1 MRCPP
6 ELALARYCAKI
17 SRGARNGDAQSR
29 ASDQCG
35 AYAYNLTRLHGVC
48 MGYCHY
54 WDVEQGIDETSFS
67 RIVADVERIILTL
80 DDMGVRLAGPL
91 GEGLPEIQ
99 ADHIAFNGLW
109 HCGHVKNEEIIIP
122 FPAADATGVGSSLS
136 AVEGSYYGM
145 GTLLK
150 HRACD
155 GNCSYETFTLVR
167 ICNEMDRIRDG
178 RYSDSCKTGFRP
190 YDLAVQ
196 CVLLIAK
203 HHLGGRIQVWSGGTD
218 YHWNDAR
225 LLCYVHL
232 SYPLGQYRVDRG
244 AGLILT

>member
-1 MRCPP
+1 M
-6 ELALARYCAKI
+6 EEVENAI
-17 SRGARNGDAQSR
+17 T
-29 ASDQCG
+29 
-35 AYAYNLTRLHGVC
+35 YNLASRWSTG

-54 WDVEQGIDETSFS
+54 WEIEQQVDHESFS
-67 RIVADVERIILTL
+67 LVVADVQRIVLTL
-80 DDMGVRLAGPL
+80 DDLGVRLAGPL
-91 GEGLPEIQ
+91 GEGLPEIEE
-99 ADHIAFNGLW
+99 DHIAFNGLW
-109 HCGHVKNEEIIIP
+109 NCGHPKNEEIVIP
-122 FPAADATGVGSSLS
+122 FPAADAAGIGTSMS
-136 AVEGSYYGM
+136 AVEGSYFGM

-155 GNCSYETFTLVR
+155 GNCSYETFR
-167 ICNEMDRIRDG
+167 ISRVWNEIDRVGDG

-203 HHLGGRIQVWSGGTD
+203 HHLKDRIQVWSGSSD
-218 YHWNDAR
+218 FHWNDAR

-232 SYPLGQYRVDRG
+232 SYPLSQYRIDRE

>member
-1 MRCPP
+1 
-6 ELALARYCAKI
+6 
-17 SRGARNGDAQSR
+17 
-29 ASDQCG
+29 
-35 AYAYNLTRLHGVC
+35 

-54 WDVEQGIDETSFS
+54 WEIEPEVDQESFS
-67 RIVADVERIILTL
+67 RIVADVQRIVLTL

-91 GEGLPEIQ
+91 GEGLPEID
-99 ADHIAFNGLW
+99 ADRIEFNGLW
-109 HCGHVKNEEIIIP
+109 HCGHVKNEEISIP
-122 FPAADATGVGSSLS
+122 FPAADAAGVGSSVD
-136 AVEGSYYGM
+136 AVEGSYFGM

-155 GNCSYETFTLVR
+155 GNCSYESFRLARSCDEIEKVH
-167 ICNEMDRIRDG
+167 DG

-196 CVLLIAK
+196 SVLLIAK
-203 HHLGGRIQVWSGGTD
+203 HHLKDRIKVWSGGSD
-218 YHWNDAR
+218 FQWNDAR

-232 SYPLGQYRVDRG
+232 DYSLNQYRVDRD